1 MSLEQLSK
9 PFDRA
14 AMVEELN
21 IENPLV
27 ADCVQVWI
35 SIRQQRMAFELDAME
50 KLGLVN
56 AELAKFH

>member
-1 MSLEQLSK
+1 
-9 PFDRA
+9 
-14 AMVEELN
+14 MVEELN

-35 SIRQQRMAFELDAME
+35 SIRQQRMAFERDAME